1 MKDITIFEN
10 FINDEE
16 LEEARQFI
24 GEESLN
30 INGKIYDESNPLM
43 NRQWCFVS
51 VDNCYKK
58 NLIDLRP
65 PEVRVPAFPPSDC
78 LVRSI
83 GHHPFDMEHI
93 IPSVKNFILKMKNR
107 IDKCTNTKFKIERV
121 YLNRQMCGQDVTLH
135 TDDFLVSSYTLLIYI
150 GDITPENYDKAGG
163 DLELKTTEITRIEPF
178 TKRAVLFKGYIPHQA
193 YAPLVPDLT
202 RISFAFKFV
211 DTSNEL
217 PFAVHYT

>member
-30 INGKIYDESNPLM
+30 INGEIYDESNPSI
-43 NRQWCFVS
+43 NRQWFFIPI
-51 VDNCYKK
+51 DNAYKK
-58 NLIDLRP
+58 ILVDLRP
-65 PEVRVPAFPPSDC
+65 TRDWSY
-78 LVRSI
+78 
-83 GHHPFDMEHI
+83 DMENI
-93 IPSVKNFILKMKNR
+93 IPSAKNFILKIKNR
-107 IDKCTNTKFKIERV
+107 IDKCTNTNFKLERV
-121 YLNRQMCGQDVTLH
+121 YLNRQVRGQDVTLH
-135 TDDFLVSSYTLLIYI
+135 TDDSKANVYTLLIYI

-163 DLELKTTEITRIEPF
+163 DLELKTKEITRIEPF

-193 YAPLVPDLT
+193 YAPLVPGLT
-202 RISFAFKFV
+202 RISMALKIV

-217 PFAVHYT
+217 PFDVNYS

>member
-30 INGKIYDESNPLM
+30 LNGEIYGENNQPI
-43 NRQWCFVS
+43 NRQWFFIPK
-51 VDNCYKK
+51 DNAYKK
-58 NLIDLRP
+58 ILIDLRS
-65 PEVRVPAFPPSDC
+65 ERMWA
-78 LVRSI
+78 
-83 GHHPFDMEHI
+83 FDMEDI
-93 IPSVKNFILKMKNR
+93 IPSAKNFILKIKNR
-107 IDKCTNTKFKIERV
+107 IDKCTNTKFKLERV
-121 YLNRQMCGQDVTLH
+121 YLNHRVCGQDGEIHV
-135 TDDFLVSSYTLLIYI
+135 DDVRPNYYTLLIYI

-163 DLELKTTEITRIEPF
+163 DLELKTKEITRIEPF
-178 TKRAVLFKGYIPHQA
+178 TKRAVLFRGYIPHMA

-202 RISFAFKFV
+202 RISMAFKFV

-217 PFAVHYT
+217 PFVVRYT

>member
-30 INGKIYDESNPLM
+30 LDNKDLGDPSL
-43 NRQWCFVS
+43 NRQWVFFKE
-51 VDNCYKK
+51 DNAYKK
-58 NLIDLRP
+58 ILVDLRP
-65 PEVRVPAFPPSDC
+65 NAEYVYDFED
-78 LVRSI
+78 
-83 GHHPFDMEHI
+83 I
-93 IPSVKNFILKMKNR
+93 IPSAKNFILKIKNR
-107 IDKCTNTKFKIERV
+107 LDKCTNTNFKLERV
-121 YLNRQMCGQDVTLH
+121 YLNRQVCGQDVTLH
-135 TDDFLVSSYTLLIYI
+135 VDSSKLNVYTFLIYI

-163 DLELKTTEITRIEPF
+163 DLELKTKEINRIEPF

-193 YAPLVPDLT
+193 YAPLVPGLT
-202 RISFAFKFV
+202 RISMALKFV

-217 PFAVHYT
+217 PFSVNYS

>member
-30 INGKIYDESNPLM
+30 LDNKDLGDPSL
-43 NRQWCFVS
+43 NRQWVFFKE
-51 VDNCYKK
+51 DNAYKK
-58 NLIDLRP
+58 VIVDLRP
-65 PEVRVPAFPPSDC
+65 NAEYVYDFED
-78 LVRSI
+78 
-83 GHHPFDMEHI
+83 I
-93 IPSVKNFILKMKNR
+93 IPSAKNFILKIKNR
-107 IDKCTNTKFKIERV
+107 LDKCTNTNFKLERV
-121 YLNRQMCGQDVTLH
+121 YLNRQVCGQDVTLH
-135 TDDFLVSSYTLLIYI
+135 VDSSKLNVYTFLIYI

-163 DLELKTTEITRIEPF
+163 DLELKTKEINRIEPF

-193 YAPLVPDLT
+193 YAPLVPGLT
-202 RISFAFKFV
+202 RISMALKFV

-217 PFAVHYT
+217 PFSVNYS